1 MVKVFLRKRGDEI
14 MGNYKK
20 IFCILSVILIS
31 IAISGATKG
40 NGNENQ
46 TEIKEKT
53 AAAEQLIS
61 YAGIEEYRVQS
72 FDTLSSIA
80 VKYIPSDKCM
90 SKWISDVKRLN
101 NRKSND
107 IYFNEVI
114 RVYVYEK

>member
-1 MVKVFLRKRGDEI
+1 M
-14 MGNYKK
+14 
-20 IFCILSVILIS
+20 ILIS
-31 IAISGATKG
+31 ITISGATKG

-80 VKYIPSDKCM
+80 DVVSFPKASFRVSLLSLELPLPQDIDIKTIIKYANFFIILD
-90 SKWISDVKRLN
+90 ILN
-101 NRKSND
+101 
-107 IYFNEVI
+107 
-114 RVYVYEK
+114 

>member
-1 MVKVFLRKRGDEI
+1 

-20 IFCILSVILIS
+20 ILCILSVVLIS

-40 NGNENQ
+40 NGNE
-46 TEIKEKT
+46 TELKEKT

-80 VKYIPSDKCM
+80 VKYIPSDKYM
-90 SKWISDVKRLN
+90 SKWMSDVKRLN

-107 IYFNEVI
+107 IYYDEVI